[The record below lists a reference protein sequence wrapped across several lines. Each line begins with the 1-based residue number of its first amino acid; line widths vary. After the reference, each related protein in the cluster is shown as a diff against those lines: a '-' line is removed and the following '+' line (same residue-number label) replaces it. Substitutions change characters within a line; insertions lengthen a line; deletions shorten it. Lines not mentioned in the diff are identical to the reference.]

1 MTAVAKHGLVRAA
14 ERLAGEDLD
23 AVCRTFA
30 QWRSRS
36 QRELPWL
43 AGPAFSAL
51 GAVAIPPPAGE
62 DVRVV
67 ERFLLGAETDPQR
80 VRASIEAC
88 KADAEEP
95 VAQPPDARGALL
107 AAVERF
113 FDVLGETYAQLHRP
127 VRDGHRR
134 YVDEAV
140 SERQPALDLAASDIR
155 ERTLVLRGRA
165 PVVAPP
171 PRRVPDRAGLAL
183 GFVLL
188 ALLTAATIV
197 WLVLQGWPMEPVP
210 FDF

>member
-1 MTAVAKHGLVRAA
+1 MAKHGLLLAA
-14 ERLAGEDLD
+14 ERLAGEDLE
-23 AVCRTFA
+23 AICRTFA
-30 QWRSRS
+30 QWQNRS

-62 DVRVV
+62 DVRVL

-80 VRASIEAC
+80 VRSAIALC
-88 KADAEEP
+88 RADVQ
-95 VAQPPDARGALL
+95 VAPPQPPDARGALV

-113 FDVLGETYAQLHRP
+113 FSILSETYAQMHRP
-127 VRDGHRR
+127 IRDGHRR
-134 YVDEAV
+134 YLDDAV
-140 SERQPALDLAASDIR
+140 EERQSALDLAASDIR
-155 ERTLVLRGRA
+155 ERTLVLQGRSPA
-165 PVVAPP
+165 VKPP

-188 ALLTAATIV
+188 ALLTAATVV
-197 WLVLQGWPMEPVP
+197 WLVLQGWPMTPVP